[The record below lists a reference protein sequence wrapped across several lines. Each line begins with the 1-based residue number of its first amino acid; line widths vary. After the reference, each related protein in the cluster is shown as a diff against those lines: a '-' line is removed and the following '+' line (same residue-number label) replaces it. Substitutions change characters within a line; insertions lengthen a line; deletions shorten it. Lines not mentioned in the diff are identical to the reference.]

1 MPQPRLWLDE
11 IRDALTTLG
20 GQATLAQLYQEI
32 ERRGVMDF
40 ASAPNWKAGVR
51 RTIEQHASEWAGF
64 TGLAEND
71 VFFAP
76 QGKGAGV
83 WALRAH
89 VAPQHTAPPDNAGT
103 TGTPPAHSP
112 RVFLSHS
119 HQDNR
124 FASRLAADLQAR
136 GADVWVDLTEIQHDD
151 FLKRINEGLKD
162 REWLVL
168 VMTPAALASPWVQLE
183 VDAAHALVIMKRMQG
198 VIPVMAKPCQVEDI
212 PPTGATLHRYDATR
226 DYRRAL
232 TSLSRALGLVE
243 PEISQ

>member
-11 IRDALTTLG
+11 IRDALTKLG

-32 ERRGVMDF
+32 ERRGIMDF

-51 RTIEQHASEWAGF
+51 RTIEQHASECAGF
-64 TGLAEND
+64 TGLAED
-71 VFFAP
+71 DIFFAP
-76 QGKGAGV
+76 QGKGAGI

-89 VAPQHTAPPDNAGT
+89 MSPQHSAMPDTAVT
-103 TGTPPAHSP
+103 TDTQLAHAP

-124 FASRLAADLQAR
+124 FASRLATDLQAR

-183 VDAAHALVIMKRMQG
+183 VDAAHALVILKQMRG
-198 VIPVMAKPCQVEDI
+198 VIPMMAKPCPVEDI
-212 PPTGATLHRYDATR
+212 PPTWATLHRYDATR

-243 PEISQ
+243 HETP

>member
-20 GQATLAQLYQEI
+20 GQATLARLYQEI

-40 ASAPNWKAGVR
+40 VSAPNWKAGVR
-51 RTIEQHASEWAGF
+51 RTIEQHASECAGF
-64 TGLAEND
+64 TGLAED
-71 VFFAP
+71 DTFFAP
-76 QGKGAGV
+76 HGKGAGV

-89 VAPQHTAPPDNAGT
+89 VTPQHTALPSD
-103 TGTPPAHSP
+103 TGATDPQPAHSP

-124 FASRLAADLQAR
+124 FASRLAADLQGR

-183 VDAAHALVIMKRMQG
+183 VDAAHALVIMKRM
-198 VIPVMAKPCQVEDI
+198 
-212 PPTGATLHRYDATR
+212 
-226 DYRRAL
+226 RA
-232 TSLSRALGLVE
+232 
-243 PEISQ
+243 